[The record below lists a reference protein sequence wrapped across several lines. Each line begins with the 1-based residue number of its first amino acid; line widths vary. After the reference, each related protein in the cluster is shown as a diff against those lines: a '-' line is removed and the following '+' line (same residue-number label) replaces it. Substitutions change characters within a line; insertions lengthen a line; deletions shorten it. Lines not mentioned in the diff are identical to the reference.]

1 MMNLE
6 LKARCPDPDKARQ
19 TAQSLPADLL
29 AQGEQTDTYFDVKA
43 GRLKFRESS
52 FDDQP
57 KFIYYARNDSP
68 GPSASDYRLASIR
81 HPENLVAVLTKHYHE
96 KVTVRKKREIYMWD
110 DVRIHIDDVEGLGT
124 FIEFEV
130 PMADAEDEEAARKM
144 QKLVEAFALSEE
156 DFVGE
161 SYSDLLAGPEEEA

>member
-1 MMNLE
+1 M
-6 LKARCPDPDKARQ
+6 
-19 TAQSLPADLL
+19 
-29 AQGEQTDTYFDVKA
+29 
-43 GRLKFRESS
+43 
-52 FDDQP
+52 
-57 KFIYYARNDSP
+57 
-68 GPSASDYRLASIR
+68 
-81 HPENLVAVLTKHYHE
+81 AVLTKHYHE